1 VPRGFIIPERTVEL
15 IGHFLAQ
22 NGRTYHPVMM
32 KMTAA
37 ELREAKSRE
46 WADRKR
52 AWLLAKIEKRIKA
65 LELAAE
71 LAVIV
76 KNARKTAGRRGR
88 LPLTIRQIE
97 REIEEKFR
105 GPDTLAARQRVYE
118 LRRLLKKRRE
128 EATRKAIELA
138 QSRPSGVLLKKQL
151 ATYKKAVGDH
161 DHAGLEVG
169 SICPLCAEV
178 ISRGMSCLLE

>member
-1 VPRGFIIPERTVEL
+1 MPRGFTIPERTVEL
-15 IGHFLAQ
+15 ISHFLAQ
-22 NGRTYHPVMM
+22 NGATYFPVMM

-52 AWLLAKIEKRIKA
+52 GWLLAKIERRIKQ

-76 KNARKTAGRRGR
+76 KNARKPAGRRGR
-88 LPLTIRQIE
+88 LPLTVRQIE
-97 REIEEKFR
+97 AEIDRLFR
-105 GPDTLAARQRVYE
+105 GPDTPAARQRVYE
-118 LRRLLKKRRE
+118 LRHLLKKRRE
-128 EATRKAIELA
+128 DATRKAIELA

-151 ATYKKAVGDH
+151 AAYKKAVGDH
-161 DHAGLEVG
+161 DHFGLSG
-169 SICPLCAEV
+169 QCPLCGEV
-178 ISRGMSCLLE
+178 LNHA